1 MKILIIGGTVFLGRH
16 LVEAAL
22 TRGHSVTLFNRGLR
36 HPELFPEV
44 EKLRGDRTGAM
55 EALRGRAWDAVIDT
69 CGYVPDVVR
78 ASAQLLAGSVGHY
91 TFISSISVYGDAAG
105 SVIDESTPVNILTES
120 QVRDAA
126 LIKPAGPIIAVNY
139 GEMYGA
145 LKALCERAAE
155 EAMPG
160 RVLNV
165 RAGLIVGPHDYSDRF
180 TYWPT
185 RLARG
190 GEVLAPGQPLSA
202 KQMIDVRD
210 LSEWVVRMIETRGT
224 GTFNATGPDYELTM
238 EGVLDQCQKAIA
250 SDARLTWVSD
260 DFLLEA
266 GVAPWSEMPLWM
278 PAKYSLPAFSRT
290 NCEKAIA
297 AGLAFRPLAQT
308 ARDTLAWDTA
318 RPANTERHAG
328 LQADKEFQLLQA
340 WKGKSESGKMKDESV
355 AIQEE

>member
-22 TRGHSVTLFNRGLR
+22 ARAHEVTLFNRGQR

-44 EKLRGDRTGAM
+44 ERLRGDRTGEM
-55 EALRGRAWDAVIDT
+55 EALRGRRWDAVIDT
-69 CGYVPDVVR
+69 CGYVPGVVR
-78 ASAQLLAGSVGHY
+78 ASAELLAGSVEHY
-91 TFISSISVYGDAAG
+91 TFISSISVYGDATG
-105 SVIDESTPVNILTES
+105 SVIDESTPVNILTEK

-126 LIKPAGPIIAVNY
+126 LIKPAGPIIAANY
-139 GEMYGA
+139 GEMYGG

-155 EAMPG
+155 EEMDG

-185 RLARG
+185 RLSRG
-190 GEVLAPGQPLSA
+190 GEVLAPGQPLSL

-210 LSEWVVRMIETRGT
+210 LSEWIVRMIEMRGT
-224 GTFNATGPDYELTM
+224 GTFNATGPDHELTM
-238 EGVLDQCQKAIA
+238 EGVLDECCRAIG

-266 GVAPWSEMPLWM
+266 GVAPWTEMPLWM

-297 AGLAFRPLAQT
+297 AGLTFRPLAQT
-308 ARDTLAWDTA
+308 ARETLAWDTT
-318 RPANTERHAG
+318 RPANSERLAG
-328 LQADKEFQLLQA
+328 LQADKESQLLQL
-340 WKGKSESGKMKDESV
+340 WHKDSKDKM
-355 AIQEE
+355 QG

>member
-16 LVEAAL
+16 LVGTAL
-22 TRGHSVTLFNRGLR
+22 ARGHQVTLFNRGQR
-36 HPELFPEV
+36 HPQLFPEV
-44 EKLRGDRTGAM
+44 ERLRGDRTGEI
-55 EALRGRAWDAVIDT
+55 EALRGRRWDAAIDT
-69 CGYVPDVVR
+69 CGYVPGVVQ

-91 TFISSISVYGDAAG
+91 TFISSISVYEDSAAN
-105 SVIDESTPVNILTES
+105 VIDESA
-120 QVRDAA
+120 QVRHLSESEVKKAA

-139 GEMYGA
+139 GEMYGG

-190 GEVLAPGQPLSA
+190 GEVLAPGQPSSL
-202 KQMIDVRD
+202 KQMIDARD
-210 LSEWVVRMIETRGT
+210 LSEWIVRMIETGGT
-224 GTFNATGPDYELTM
+224 GTFNATGPGQELTM
-238 EGVLDQCQKAIA
+238 ERVLAECQDAIG
-250 SDARLTWVSD
+250 SDARLTWVD
-260 DFLLEA
+260 DEFLLEA

-278 PAKYSLPAFSRT
+278 PEKYSLPAFSRT

-297 AGLAFRPLAQT
+297 AGLNFRPLAQT
-308 ARDTLAWDTA
+308 ARDTLAWDSG
-318 RPANTERHAG
+318 RPADVERYAG
-328 LQADKEFQLLQA
+328 LQAEKEAQLLQT
-340 WKGKSESGKMKDESV
+340 WKSNDEV
-355 AIQEE
+355 

>member
-1 MKILIIGGTVFLGRH
+1 
-16 LVEAAL
+16 
-22 TRGHSVTLFNRGLR
+22 
-36 HPELFPEV
+36 
-44 EKLRGDRTGAM
+44 
-55 EALRGRAWDAVIDT
+55 VIDT
-69 CGYVPDVVR
+69 CGYVPGVVR
-78 ASAQLLAGSVGHY
+78 ASAELLAESVGHY
-91 TFISSISVYGDAAG
+91 TFISTISVYGDAAA

-120 QVRDAA
+120 QVRAAA

-139 GEMYGA
+139 GEMYGG

-155 EAMPG
+155 EVMPG

-165 RAGLIVGPHDYSDRF
+165 RAGLLVGPHDYSDRF

-190 GEVLAPGQPLSA
+190 GETLAPGQPLSP
-202 KQMIDVRD
+202 KQMIDARD
-210 LSEWVVRMIETRGT
+210 LSEWVLSMIERRGT

-238 EGVLDQCQKAIA
+238 ERVLGECQNAMG

-260 DFLLEA
+260 EFLLEA

-278 PAKYSLPAFSRT
+278 PANYSLPALSRT

-297 AGLAFRPLAQT
+297 AGLTFRPLART

-318 RPANTERHAG
+318 RPENAERHAG
-328 LQADKEFQLLQA
+328 LQAEKEIRLLRAWHEKASRKDKV
-340 WKGKSESGKMKDESV
+340 GRMKV
-355 AIQEE
+355 